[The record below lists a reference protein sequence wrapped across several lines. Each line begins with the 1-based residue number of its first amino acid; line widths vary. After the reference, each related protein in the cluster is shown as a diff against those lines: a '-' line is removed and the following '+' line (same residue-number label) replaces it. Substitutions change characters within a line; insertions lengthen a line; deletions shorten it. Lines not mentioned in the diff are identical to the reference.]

1 MQVGDA
7 QLRMEFAP
15 TGPADFASGKGTPAE
30 VRLFVDDEVVGF
42 GELPYSVPN
51 LFATVGMSCGYAA
64 FDTVDPSAYLAP
76 FTFTGTLHKV
86 VLDVT
91 GQLTIDPGAEMTR
104 LMTQQ

>member
-1 MQVGDA
+1 MT
-7 QLRMEFAP
+7 
-15 TGPADFASGKGTPAE
+15 TGGRHRGSGTPAE
-30 VRLFVDDEVVGF
+30 VRLFVGDEVVGF

-51 LFATVGMSCGYAA
+51 LFATVGVSSATRRSTA
-64 FDTVDPSAYLAP
+64 VDPSAYLAP

-91 GQLTIDPGAEMTR
+91 GELIIDPGAEMTR